1 MKTILTFFAV
11 SLFTLS
17 TMAADRYPSVTIK
30 SKNRYQVVVDGKRY
44 FGDNTIHIK
53 RMRSGMHS
61 IRVYEKRG
69 GLFNNRLRL
78 VSTRNFFVR
87 NDDLRITVDFSGRVD
102 IDEIRDRRDN
112 RNDRYDRDRNYRDRD
127 YGRNERK
134 W

>member
-1 MKTILTFFAV
+1 
-11 SLFTLS
+11 
-17 TMAADRYPSVTIK
+17 
-30 SKNRYQVVVDGKRY
+30 
-44 FGDNTIHIK
+44 
-53 RMRSGMHS
+53 MHS